1 MLALGLE
8 EELMTILVG
17 EGDDLRLDARAIAG
31 ADTLD
36 LAIVQRR
43 AIEGLTQHGVAGLI
57 GIERIAGE
65 LT

>member
-1 MLALGLE
+1 
-8 EELMTILVG
+8 MTVLVG